1 MARTSG
7 AIEGGGAGY
16 ASLTGAGESETPG
29 YLVQAGGLT
38 VNDPNGDGI
47 NVQSTNGSITLSTP
61 GTNGI
66 VSISSQEIGMLA
78 DIPGPGGTAIAAG
91 IGELLGFFNTA
102 PVAQPAAPVTLADV
116 IAALQTL
123 GLVAT

>member
-47 NVQSTNGSITLSTP
+47 NVQSTNGSITLTTP

-66 VSISSQEIGMLA
+66 VSISSQAIGMLA
-78 DIPGPGGTAIAAG
+78 DTPSPGTAIAAG
-91 IGELLGFFNTA
+91 IGELLGFFDTA